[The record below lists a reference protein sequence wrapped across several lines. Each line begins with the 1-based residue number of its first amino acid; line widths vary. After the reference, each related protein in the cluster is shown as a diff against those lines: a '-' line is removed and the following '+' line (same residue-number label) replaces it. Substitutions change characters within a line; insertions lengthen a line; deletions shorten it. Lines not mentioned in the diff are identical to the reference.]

1 MSENQQ
7 DNKTDVAGDSVQAT
21 SSSLFPEL
29 DNLSLSFSSK
39 SNKNQEK
46 ALEQSAGGENFTRVK
61 RPTPGKKLSR
71 QPQFSFPASGQWR
84 PEPVQYQ
91 EGAVNMMRED
101 MVDYNSPKRLHVS
114 NIPFRFR

>member
-29 DNLSLSFSSK
+29 DDLSLSFLSIK
-39 SNKNQEK
+39 DQVKP
-46 ALEQSAGGENFTRVK
+46 LEQSAGGENFTRVK
-61 RPTPGKKLSR
+61 RPTPSKKLSR
-71 QPQFSFPASGQWR
+71 QPQFSFPASAQR
-84 PEPVQYQ
+84 MPETVQYQ
-91 EGAVNMMRED
+91 GGAVNMMRED
-101 MVDYNSPKRLHVS
+101 MVDSNMPKRLHVS